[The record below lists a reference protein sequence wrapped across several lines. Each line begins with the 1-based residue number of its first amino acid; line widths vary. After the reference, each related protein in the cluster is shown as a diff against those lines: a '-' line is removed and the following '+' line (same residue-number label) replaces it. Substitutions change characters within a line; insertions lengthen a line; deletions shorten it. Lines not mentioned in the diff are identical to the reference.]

1 MIRDAMRKGRTV
13 ELAVAA
19 LLNLAFDVVCLGC
32 IVAATGHRI
41 DLAVLLGGY
50 GVPLLLGRSSLL
62 PGGIAVVEVAMT
74 GSYVSLGVPAEVA
87 VVSILVYRVFSFW
100 LPSLAGIPIAIWLQA
115 HLKVRRR

>member
-1 MIRDAMRKGRTV
+1 
-13 ELAVAA
+13 
-19 LLNLAFDVVCLGC
+19 
-32 IVAATGHRI
+32 
-41 DLAVLLGGY
+41 
-50 GVPLLLGRSSLL
+50 L